1 MANYQWFKLC
11 DDSKFAVIE
20 GETSPLL
27 FTEANG
33 AYRCHVSLEHAEGC
47 SNDYQFSS
55 KPCYT
60 L

>member
-1 MANYQWFKLC
+1 MANYQWFELC

-47 SNDYQFSS
+47 SNDYQ
-55 KPCYT
+55 
-60 L
+60 